1 MTPPKK
7 EVSTSQSSEGK
18 GNCVLCA
25 DVAERACQRCGD
37 FYCCKECQV
46 RDWQRHRYICFPL
59 PALVHPRSFSLHQ
72 ATEELSIEGRLA
84 AVADKDVGEAV
95 HPPPSP
101 NATPIRNSDM
111 VRDRSVSSTRSV
123 TRQEYPATPETGSKV
138 PNGSA
143 SNYKL
148 KHISNVAMPP
158 SNTLVYLTGFSSSNR
173 CNIRD
178 ARENADRAY
187 SQVCEK
193 VNAIG
198 NEMPKASKLHI
209 YGYCLARHNGTFHR
223 AQILNIFGK
232 KDAKLLFVDQGTTK
246 LRSQSD
252 IREIN
257 QELLSLPCFSKVV
270 QLKDVPYTVF
280 NDAVAKFL
288 SQFEGEKFVGIYKK
302 TPGHIS
308 VDLIHPITKQ
318 SLNAQIREFYSDR
331 QSQPQTL
338 AQPTTE
344 VSAKPIQAD
353 NIPQTSNKEQQS
365 LPIEI
370 AKNESTKPSNEV
382 QNKAL
387 PAELPTIE
395 IKPFTV
401 SEFIKTLP
409 TETGNPLPLESTINK
424 SEQVTTLKE
433 SINNAVEAASKPSN
447 MPEPIENVTEEA
459 SSAKFN
465 FKPIAYSVDAL
476 KSMITTLGKNEAG
489 SITKEEAILK
499 NIINI
504 SKESQN
510 QKELE
515 KADDSQ
521 KHSSDEK
528 KFPSKEFFEN
538 ILSVERARKARETSF
553 SISLQNTLDATSD
566 GSMDPFWL
574 PKIEKVVN
582 TASSSETGAS
592 KESKSLDNLI
602 KETII
607 QKKSIEATPETPK
620 TKILEANG
628 TAVLKLEPL
637 LNPPF
642 QKRRFNIESKDG
654 IDVFVVDNSRIA
666 RGIFGAFDSA
676 YCSEFSTL
684 HGHLLAITDSKPYK
698 PALREYVIAKYEGS
712 WYRARVE
719 QIKTSPNQQTEYRVL
734 YVDYTNVN
742 DITEKDIRRYPLNF
756 TTTCSTN
763 FCMIEGFPHK
773 PNAAQLSY
781 LAEAFESHRLVHIDS
796 VVYLNDIAMIK
807 SRAIMEHL
815 NRLY

>member
-1 MTPPKK
+1 
-7 EVSTSQSSEGK
+7 SEGK

-84 AVADKDVGEAV
+84 AAVDKDVGEAV
-95 HPPPSP
+95 QPPPSRT
-101 NATPIRNSDM
+101 ATPIRNSDM
-111 VRDRSVSSTRSV
+111 VRDRSVSSTKSV
-123 TRQEYPATPETGSKV
+123 SRQENPATWETRSNV
-138 PNGSA
+138 SNGSA
-143 SNYKL
+143 STYKL

-158 SNTLVYLTGFSSSNR
+158 SNTVVYLTGFSSSNR

-209 YGYCLARHNGTFHR
+209 YGYYLARHNGTFHR
-223 AQILNIFGK
+223 AQVLNIFGK
-232 KDAKLLFVDQGTTK
+232 NDAKLLFVDQGTTK

-270 QLKDVPYTVF
+270 QLKNVPFTVF

-308 VDLIHPITKQ
+308 VDLVHPITKQ
-318 SLNAQIREFYSDR
+318 SLNAQIREFYSNT

-338 AQPTTE
+338 PQPTTE
-344 VSAKPIQAD
+344 VSAKPTQAD
-353 NIPQTSNKEQQS
+353 KIPQTSNKEPSKQQS

-370 AKNESTKPSNEV
+370 ANNESTKPSNEA

-387 PAELPTIE
+387 PAQLPTIE

-409 TETGNPLPLESTINK
+409 TETGNPLQLESIINK
-424 SEQVTTLKE
+424 SEQGTTLKE
-433 SINNAVEAASKPSN
+433 SINNAVDAASKPSN
-447 MPEPIENVTEEA
+447 MPEPIET
-459 SSAKFN
+459 
-465 FKPIAYSVDAL
+465 
-476 KSMITTLGKNEAG
+476 
-489 SITKEEAILK
+489 
-499 NIINI
+499 
-504 SKESQN
+504 
-510 QKELE
+510 
-515 KADDSQ
+515 
-521 KHSSDEK
+521 
-528 KFPSKEFFEN
+528 
-538 ILSVERARKARETSF
+538 
-553 SISLQNTLDATSD
+553 
-566 GSMDPFWL
+566 
-574 PKIEKVVN
+574 
-582 TASSSETGAS
+582 
-592 KESKSLDNLI
+592 
-602 KETII
+602 
-607 QKKSIEATPETPK
+607 
-620 TKILEANG
+620 
-628 TAVLKLEPL
+628 
-637 LNPPF
+637 PF
-642 QKRRFNIESKDG
+642 QKRKFNIESKDG

-742 DITEKDIRRYPLNF
+742 DITEEDIRRYPLNF

-781 LAEAFESHRLVHIDS
+781 LAEAFESHKLVHIDS
-796 VVYLNDIAMIK
+796 VVYLNDIALIK
-807 SRAIMEHL
+807 SRAIMENL
-815 NRLY
+815 NRL